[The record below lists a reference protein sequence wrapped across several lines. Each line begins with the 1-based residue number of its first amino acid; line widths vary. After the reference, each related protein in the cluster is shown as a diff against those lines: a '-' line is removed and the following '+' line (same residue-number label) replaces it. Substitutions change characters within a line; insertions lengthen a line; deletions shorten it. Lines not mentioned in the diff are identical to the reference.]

1 VFYTVVRHYDGR
13 EKKKRISLLGKT
25 IWGDKK
31 TGSNEGKFV

>member
-1 VFYTVVRHYDGR
+1 MPG
-13 EKKKRISLLGKT
+13 EKRKRISLLGKT